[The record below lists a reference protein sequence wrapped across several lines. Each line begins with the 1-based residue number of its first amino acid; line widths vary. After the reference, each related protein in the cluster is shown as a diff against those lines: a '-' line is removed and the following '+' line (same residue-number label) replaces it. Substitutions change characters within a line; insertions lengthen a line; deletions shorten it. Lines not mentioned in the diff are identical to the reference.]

1 MAKPFIPSQH
11 PVHRLP
17 TAAEAVAMGDQAY
30 AEFILKR
37 ERRIAMEKADP
48 LRHFWEPPVWWLTD
62 CLLGMPWV
70 DKAEAEK
77 VRRKLGFNNVVKI
90 LTMLGGNRAGKTEYC
105 VSRTLRLSLLKGGF
119 ATWFWHES
127 FTMSIDTHQVVF
139 YRYLPPELKQKS
151 TKTEQEYIAY
161 KRKTGFSEQAFILPA
176 HKDNGELSWVRFKS
190 YGESTIEGIALDLV
204 VLDELTGR
212 EANHAD
218 IAETIP
224 LRTADRNGI
233 LLKPFTPVGG
243 YSETVRQD
251 LDGAETVLESV
262 AYLSPK
268 DGGDPLLHT
277 ALGLSLAELEELR
290 EAQKVGRSAHC
301 QECRP
306 EDFRARLLGD
316 SPLTPA
322 LSPEGARELKGREFE
337 LVPRVMRCIK
347 DENQNVDGD
356 KAVIFYHSADNP
368 FGRPRHVYARTV
380 ATKNNPHFIKERLY
394 GVAHKLV
401 QARFKFDRKVHVV
414 AANEIPPPRQCTNYN
429 LGDPHSR
436 RNMFLMWFSV
446 TPEHV
451 YVYREWPG
459 DYYIPGVGHP
469 GRWAL
474 PGKKPDGQ
482 PGPAQRPFGW
492 GLRDYKRELARLE
505 GWKDYKAER
514 PADMSE
520 EDWKH
525 AVDSWDEAH
534 GTREPIEDRELDARF
549 ASTPRMEKD
558 RPVTLLTEFD
568 DIGMT
573 FNCMPGDDIDTG
585 LVTIDDALQFD
596 DSKPVDFWNQPRLLI
611 SSECVNTI
619 YALETWTG
627 VTKEGKTDR
636 DGATKEPI
644 DLLKGFFLRDRPY
657 LGGSTTEDTET
668 QSEFQPTTERSY
680 Y

>member
-1 MAKPFIPSQH
+1 
-11 PVHRLP
+11 
-17 TAAEAVAMGDQAY
+17 MGDQRY

-37 ERRIAMEKADP
+37 ERQIAMEKADP
-48 LRHFWEPPVWWLTD
+48 LRHYWEPPIWWLTD
-62 CLLGMPWV
+62 CLLGMPWI
-70 DKAEAEK
+70 DKAEAET
-77 VRRKLGFNNVVKI
+77 VRLKLGFKNVVKI

-105 VSRTLRLSLLKGGF
+105 VSRTLRLSFLKGGF

-233 LLKPFTPVGG
+233 VLKPFTPVNG
-243 YSETVRQD
+243 YSETVRMD

-262 AYLSPK
+262 AYLAPK
-268 DGGDPLLHT
+268 DGKEPLLHT
-277 ALGLSLAELEELR
+277 ALGLELAELEELR
-290 EAQKVGRSAHC
+290 EAQKIGRAAHC

-306 EDFRARLLGD
+306 EDFRASLLHGMP
-316 SPLTPA
+316 SQPPI
-322 LSPEGARELKGREFE
+322 PQGREFE
-337 LVPRVMRCIK
+337 RVPRVMKCIK
-347 DENQNVDGD
+347 DEDQNVDGD
-356 KAVIFYHSADNP
+356 KAVIFFHSADNP
-368 FGRPRHVYARTV
+368 FGRPRQVYARTV
-380 ATKNNPHFIKERLY
+380 ATKNNPNFIKERLY
-394 GVAHKLV
+394 GKAHKMI
-401 QARFKFDRKVHVV
+401 QARFKFDRNVHVIR
-414 AANEIPPPRQCTNYN
+414 ADQIPPARQCTNYN

-451 YVYREWPG
+451 YVRREWPG
-459 DYYIPGVGHP
+459 DYYIPGIGHP

-482 PGPAQRPFGW
+482 AGPAQKPFNF
-492 GLRDYKRELARLE
+492 GLRDYKREIARLE
-505 GWKDYKAER
+505 GWKDYKAEK

-520 EDWKH
+520 DDWKRNI
-525 AVDSWDEAH
+525 DLWDERNGAS
-534 GTREPIEDRELDARF
+534 EPIEERELDARF

-558 RPVTLLTEFD
+558 RPVTLLTDFD
-568 DIGMT
+568 EIGLT
-573 FNCMPGDDIDTG
+573 FNGMPGDDIDTG
-585 LVTIDDALQFD
+585 LTAIDGALQWD
-596 DSKPVDFWNQPRLLI
+596 DSRAVDFWNKPRLLI
-611 SSECVNTI
+611 SAECTNTI

-657 LGGSTTEDTET
+657 LGGSATMEDTEE
-668 QSEFQPTTERSY
+668 QSDFTPKEKSY